1 MIRLQR
7 RIKMHPWAGAQGLT
21 TEQLHLEEAI
31 RGRAARKVRAQLR
44 RMEPVVVLT
53 PRWSAPQ
60 AFMEALAMDL
70 AVSEP
75 TVSCRST
82 SFRPLKGRSHTEGWR
97 YTLGLLARLGAPR
110 GEDVRAPSPVTR
122 MGFRNA
128 VVGALEAANDRT
140 RCPVALLAHGA
151 EYLPVGVLDDLARAW
166 DRFALGTPDRRVTLL
181 LAGSVDAPSLDLPGA
196 ERLNLCDFGEAEA
209 AAALVG
215 LMGPTS
221 KQQLQAGARFT
232 GGVPVMVTA
241 LGTGARAL
249 GALPHSR
256 SGLIRCLGP
265 LADEVRG
272 AVDIVAADPAVADRL
287 DALRDEESL
296 VMEPALDRRLL
307 TAGLARRV
315 RAVGDPRV
323 ALRAPVIGEL
333 LG

>member
-7 RIKMHPWAGAQGLT
+7 RMNMPPCPTPGLT
-21 TEQLHLEEAI
+21 PEHIHLEEAI
-31 RGRAARKVRAQLR
+31 RGRAARKMRAQLR

-82 SFRPLKGRSHTEGWR
+82 SFRPLKGRSNTEGWR

-110 GEDVRAPSPVTR
+110 GEDVRAPSPVSR

-128 VVGALEAANDRT
+128 VVNALETANERT

-151 EYLPVGVLDDLARAW
+151 EYLPVGVLEDLTRAW
-166 DRFALGTPDRRVTLL
+166 DRFSMSTSERRVTLL
-181 LAGSVDAPSLDLPGA
+181 LASSVDAPSLDLPGA
-196 ERLNLCDFGEAEA
+196 TRMSLTDFGEAEA
-209 AAALVG
+209 AAALIG

-221 KQQLQAGARFT
+221 RQQLQAAARFT
-232 GGVPVMVTA
+232 GGVPVLVTA

-249 GALPHSR
+249 GAMPHSR

-272 AVDIVAADPAVADRL
+272 AVDIVVADSSVAERL
-287 DALRDEESL
+287 DALRCEESL
-296 VMEPALDRRLL
+296 AIEPALDRHLI
-307 TAGLARRV
+307 TAGLARYV
-315 RAVGDPRV
+315 RSVGTPRV